1 MSLWGDQ
8 INFKIIKILTL
19 KMETLCDDGQ
29 IYNLILSTED
39 MNNVEISM
47 YSVNKEQREIVL
59 KLEK

>member
-39 MNNVEISM
+39 MKNVEIAM